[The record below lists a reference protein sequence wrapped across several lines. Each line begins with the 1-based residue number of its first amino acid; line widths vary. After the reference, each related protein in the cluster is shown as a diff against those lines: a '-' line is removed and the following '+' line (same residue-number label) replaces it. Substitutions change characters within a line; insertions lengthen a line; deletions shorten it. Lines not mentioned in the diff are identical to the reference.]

1 MWTCPVCQ
9 QAFIR
14 QNQTHSCQE
23 RTVADF
29 LAGKSAHTVELFHY
43 FVTYYQ
49 SLGSFQLHPAKHR
62 IGFAARTRFGYVHQL
77 GKNFIDVVLHF
88 PTPYRD
94 TFCFHKVAG
103 GPLLYNHYFR
113 LYNKLDLTGE
123 LESFLRLAL
132 QNDTGNPKA

>member
-1 MWTCPVCQ
+1 
-9 QAFIR
+9 
-14 QNQTHSCQE
+14 
-23 RTVADF
+23 
-29 LAGKSAHTVELFHY
+29 
-43 FVTYYQ
+43 
-49 SLGSFQLHPAKHR
+49 LGSFQLHPAKHR